1 MTIQLTASV
10 LACASLLACNTPDI
24 VVGDLQE
31 VTVMRAVPNP
41 DLDLLFVIDNSP
53 STADKQASLVENFP
67 RFIDRLAQLD
77 GGLPNLHI
85 GVVTSDMGTQGS
97 AVATPGPAFGTIGLG
112 GCAGLGDDGVLR
124 HGPSSRVE
132 SFIIDVAGPTGRVRN
147 YDGDL
152 RDEFSNLARVGSGG
166 CGFEQHLAAMRRSLT
181 NPANAAFFRP
191 EANLAVV
198 ILADEDD
205 CSALDPALFGPA
217 SAALGPLVSF
227 RCFDFGV
234 VCDKDAPRTP
244 GAKQHCQPRKDSR
257 LVEGVAPFVD
267 ALLAAKPDPRQ
278 VMVAGIIG
286 DPAPVDVEIVAP
298 PGGPGS
304 PALVASCLFDGR
316 TGQERADPAVRLAAF
331 LDGFPGR
338 TQLTSI
344 CNSDLSSSLDA
355 IGGTA
360 KQLIG
365 DPCID
370 TSLLA
375 DSSAEP
381 GIQPACEVT
390 DVRDAAPDQPASLPA
405 CPSGTA
411 AADCYRF
418 VSDATACPAGDD
430 HLRVQLQR
438 LRAATP
444 DVWTHVRCQRHP

>member
-1 MTIQLTASV
+1 
-10 LACASLLACNTPDI
+10 
-24 VVGDLQE
+24 
-31 VTVMRAVPNP
+31 
-41 DLDLLFVIDNSP
+41 
-53 STADKQASLVENFP
+53 
-67 RFIDRLAQLD
+67 
-77 GGLPNLHI
+77 
-85 GVVTSDMGTQGS
+85 
-97 AVATPGPAFGTIGLG
+97 
-112 GCAGLGDDGVLR
+112 
-124 HGPSSRVE
+124 
-132 SFIIDVAGPTGRVRN
+132 
-147 YDGDL
+147 
-152 RDEFSNLARVGSGG
+152 
-166 CGFEQHLAAMRRSLT
+166 MRRSLT

-205 CSALDPALFGPA
+205 CSALDPALFGPD
-217 SAALGPLVSF
+217 SAALGPLGSF
-227 RCFDFGV
+227 RCFDHGV
-234 VCDKDAPRTP
+234 VCDQDAPRTP
-244 GAKQHCQPRKDSR
+244 GVKQHCRPRKDSK

-286 DPAPVDVEIVAP
+286 NPTPVDVELLAP
-298 PGGPGS
+298 AGGIGS
-304 PALVASCLFDGR
+304 PALVASCVFDGR

-344 CNSDLSSSLDA
+344 CSSDLSSSLDA

-370 TSLLA
+370 TTALA
-375 DSSAEP
+375 DSSADP
-381 GIQPACEVT
+381 GVQPACEVT
-390 DVRDAAPDQPASLPA
+390 DVRDAAPDQPASLPV
-405 CPSGTA
+405 CPSGA
-411 AADCYRF
+411 ATADCYRF

-444 DVWTHVRCQRHP
+444 DVWTHVRCQRHL